1 MVILQNYQKKGYF
14 LKFTSIFLISTF
26 LILSGCGKKLLTGT
40 DAGLTAEEKRKK
52 NIAEGRGASLK
63 GIIGGR
69 GGTTNYEFSSSN
81 PMWRASL
88 ETLDFL
94 PLTTVDYS
102 GGMIITDW
110 YKDDSDTNTNKSIKI
125 TIRFL
130 SNEVRSDSLKVIVHQ
145 RVCKTINQCTTNLM
159 GSSLIQE
166 ELISV
171 ILRKASLFEK
181 EAKDKNKKK

>member
-1 MVILQNYQKKGYF
+1 MDIFQNYQKKGYF
-14 LKFTSIFLISTF
+14 LKVSSIFLISIF
-26 LILSGCGKKLLTGT
+26 LALSGCGKKLLTGE
-40 DAGLTAEEKRKK
+40 DAGLTAEEKRRK

-63 GIIGGR
+63 DIVGGR
-69 GGTTNYEFSSSN
+69 GGSTNYEFSSSN

-110 YKDDSDTNTNKSIKI
+110 YTNDSDTSKSVKI

-145 RVCKTINQCTTNLM
+145 RICKTINECVTNLM
-159 GSSLIQE
+159 ENSKIQE
-166 ELISV
+166 ELFSV

-181 EAKDKNKKK
+181 EAKEKKKKK